1 MPASKL
7 LQGLRTATHSQDEYG
22 FVHLCPAGG
31 TGMSTKVGP
40 KPGWAFSVLQQTEE
54 YSECLNMVQV
64 IVDMMAGI
72 GPFAV
77 PAAQRG
83 CQVGSLKY
91 CILAQSDSRLTEV
104 AEEACLQ
111 MLTIFN
117 SGLGGPDALLPERLR
132 SHWIYQD
139 S

>member
-1 MPASKL
+1 
-7 LQGLRTATHSQDEYG
+7 
-22 FVHLCPAGG
+22 
-31 TGMSTKVGP
+31 
-40 KPGWAFSVLQQTEE
+40 
-54 YSECLNMVQV
+54 MVQV

-111 MLTIFN
+111 TLTILD

-139 S
+139 SKVSHEVNATQQGRLQDLEFRHAGVCQ